1 MVRKF
6 IVDSV
11 TYWASEYNIGGFR
24 FDLMGLH
31 DIKTM
36 RQVRAALDKIDPS
49 IIVIGEGWNMGT
61 HPSGIRANQLN
72 IRELPGISVFN
83 DQIRDGIKGS
93 VFDSKEK
100 GFATGNFAKRDNVLA
115 GIVGNINYS
124 ASVYGAFATVSP
136 SQSVNYV
143 EAHDNNTLQDKL
155 QLSIGTQDK
164 STFDAYFRLSSSI
177 PILAQGLPFIHAGQ
191 EFQRTKDGDSNSYK
205 SSDAINSIKWDLVEK
220 NAVTRNYFKGL
231 IALRSA
237 HPAFRVDNAEKLRAN
252 LSFIETSREVI
263 AYSLNGANLGDTWK
277 SIVVIHNAGSQTYS
291 VSLPTRADWNIV
303 VEGDKA
309 GTETLRTVTKV
320 STVEVPALSTMV
332 LFTK

>member
-1 MVRKF
+1 M
-6 IVDSV
+6 
-11 TYWASEYNIGGFR
+11 
-24 FDLMGLH
+24 
-31 DIKTM
+31 
-36 RQVRAALDKIDPS
+36 
-49 IIVIGEGWNMGT
+49 
-61 HPSGIRANQLN
+61 
-72 IRELPGISVFN
+72 
-83 DQIRDGIKGS
+83 
-93 VFDSKEK
+93 
-100 GFATGNFAKRDNVLA
+100 
-115 GIVGNINYS
+115 
-124 ASVYGAFATVSP
+124 
-136 SQSVNYV
+136 NYV

-164 STFDAYFRLSSSI
+164 STFDSYFRLASSI

-237 HPAFRVDNAEKLRAN
+237 HPAFRVDNAEKVKAN
-252 LSFIETSREVI
+252 LSFIETPKEVI

-309 GTETLRTVTKV
+309 GTNTLRTVTKV
-320 STVEVPALSTMV
+320 STVDVPALSTMV